1 MQNLGLYLHSD
12 LQIYHLNIWFSD
24 KDGFWKLSICHTIKI
39 SLKLFGLKNF
49 FIPYII
55 QVIQK
60 KKKKLKNSFI
70 HAYEGIH
77 WGNIEIIFELD
88 LKKILTYFYKYVKFE
103 KFANFPMY
111 IACHVHCNPVH
122 LQYIYMS
129 SWAR

>member
-1 MQNLGLYLHSD
+1 MQNLGLYFHSD

-60 KKKKLKNSFI
+60 KKKKIKKFI
-70 HAYEGIH
+70 HSCIWGH

-88 LKKILTYFYKYVKFE
+88 LKKILTYFYKYDKFE

>member
-1 MQNLGLYLHSD
+1 MSHNK
-12 LQIYHLNIWFSD
+12 NKFKTIWFEE
-24 KDGFWKLSICHTIKI
+24 FFY
-39 SLKLFGLKNF
+39 SLYNSGNS
-49 FIPYII
+49 
-55 QVIQK
+55 K

-88 LKKILTYFYKYVKFE
+88 LKKILTYFYKYDKFE
-103 KFANFPMY
+103 KFANVPMY
-111 IACHVHCNPVH
+111 IASHVHCNPVH